1 MKSKILVVDDHQL
14 FREGLA
20 QMINRETDLEVPFEA
35 GDEESALQLL
45 QKVKVDMVIVD
56 ISLPGGN
63 GIELVK
69 EIRSRDGD
77 MPILVLSMHDESLY
91 AERALRAGASG
102 YIMKQEANK
111 KVREA
116 IRRVLSGEIYLSEK
130 MSGQLV
136 AKLVGGRVDANSNP
150 IENLSPRELEVFELI
165 GQGHG
170 TRQIAEALKLTIPT
184 INSFRARIKDK
195 LNLKNASE
203 LVLHAIQWVH
213 KKQQPTV

>member
-20 QMINRETDLEVPFEA
+20 QMINRESDLEVIGEA
-35 GDEESALQLL
+35 GDQPSAIQFL
-45 QKVKVDMVIVD
+45 QKTKVDMVIVD

-63 GIELVK
+63 GIDLVK
-69 EIRSRDGD
+69 EIRGTDSE

-91 AERALRAGASG
+91 AERALRGGANG

-136 AKLVGGRVDANSNP
+136 AKLVGGRTDNSSNP

-203 LVLHAIQWVH
+203 LVLHAIQWVQ
-213 KKQQPTV
+213 KKQQPTP